1 MARTSG
7 PITPEQLTV
16 VPASEASWDDLVDRL
31 RPHRVEEETCLAYC
45 TWPTLSEALEREL
58 AD

>member
-31 RPHRVEEETCLAYC
+31 RPHHVEEETCLAYC
-45 TWPTLSEALEREL
+45 S
-58 AD
+58 